1 MTKVP
6 HEKIDDLS
14 RPTRECHFKTEDL
27 VVRLGHVAI
36 FVLQSGPLPVCKW
49 SYNPYKWPYTW
60 VTGVITSISGV
71 ITLLKTGSGAHLQ
84 RNAQRSLGVIL
95 VDGNV
100 VAFHGKANQNFVP
113 PTRVIIWVFPKIGVP
128 PKHPKMIIF
137 SRKTHGC
144 WVPPFLETS
153 IWPTQTMPLL
163 FWENKSKLPYR
174 FVLFDSPRKMGP
186 S

>member
-71 ITLLKTGSGAHLQ
+71 ITLLKTEGYPQNTPKWSFLVGKPMVVGYHHFWKHPYDQPKQCLCFFGKISQNYHIDLYCLIPPAKWVPVNDPLS
-84 RNAQRSLGVIL
+84 NLPVPGKKTWDVGGEMAQGFISSLG
-95 VDGNV
+95 
-100 VAFHGKANQNFVP
+100 
-113 PTRVIIWVFPKIGVP
+113 
-128 PKHPKMIIF
+128 
-137 SRKTHGC
+137 
-144 WVPPFLETS
+144 FL
-153 IWPTQTMPLL
+153 
-163 FWENKSKLPYR
+163 
-174 FVLFDSPRKMGP
+174 
-186 S
+186 